1 MEQQDFDR
9 EELPQ
14 HVLKFLR
21 QKAEERAI
29 RILEREALEE
39 LFRDLEPWQYFWAL
53 PINTNC

>member
-21 QKAEERAI
+21 QKAEERAM
-29 RILEREALEE
+29 RILEREALND
-39 LFRDLEPWQYFWAL
+39 LFTDLEPWQNLGVY
-53 PINTNC
+53 PINSFR

>member
-39 LFRDLEPWQYFWAL
+39 LFRDLEPWQNLGVY
-53 PINTNC
+53 PINSFR

>member
-21 QKAEERAI
+21 QKAEERAM
-29 RILEREALEE
+29 RILEREALND
-39 LFRDLEPWQYFWAL
+39 LFTDLEP
-53 PINTNC
+53 